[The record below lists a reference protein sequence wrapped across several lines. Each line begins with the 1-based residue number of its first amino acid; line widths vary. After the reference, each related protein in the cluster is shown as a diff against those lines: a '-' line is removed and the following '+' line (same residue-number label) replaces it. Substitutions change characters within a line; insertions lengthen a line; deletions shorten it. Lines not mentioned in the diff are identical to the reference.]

1 MKAILSA
8 KIPDPDDLSGSGLV
22 IFRPFLSLCN
32 PHPDRKTWVMT
43 DALFGSCMLFLGI
56 FQKFW

>member
-8 KIPDPDDLSGSGLV
+8 KISDPDDLSGSELV

-43 DALFGSCMLFLGI
+43 DALFGKCVLISGNFS
-56 FQKFW
+56 KFW